1 MADDHQTP
9 MPGTPTGAST
19 ILEAL
24 DWLTEQGYGGNLF
37 VVEGGLVR
45 CGACR
50 HDTPAA
56 QLDLAHLIRLEG
68 ASDPAEMAAVLG
80 LRCHQCG
87 ATGAAVVRYG
97 PEASP
102 DEAEVLRAVE
112 DQRRGVPGSSLPDQP
127 EEGPW
132 P

>member
-1 MADDHQTP
+1 MADDHDTP

-24 DWLTEQGYGGNLF
+24 DWLKERGFGGNMF
-37 VVEGGLVR
+37 VTDGAVVR

-50 HDTPAA
+50 HDMPAA
-56 QLDLAHLIRLEG
+56 ELDLRHLIRLEG
-68 ASDPAEMAAVLG
+68 ASDPSEMAAVLG
-80 LRCHQCG
+80 LVCHDCG
-87 ATGAAVVRYG
+87 TKGAAVVRFG

-112 DQRRGVPGSSLPDQP
+112 DHRPG
-127 EEGPW
+127 
-132 P
+132 

>member
-1 MADDHQTP
+1 MANDHDTP

-24 DWLTEQGYGGNLF
+24 DWLKDQGFGGNMF
-37 VVEGGLVR
+37 VADGAVVR

-50 HDTPAA
+50 HDMPADE
-56 QLDLAHLIRLEG
+56 LDLQHLIRLEG
-68 ASDPAEMAAVLG
+68 ASDPSEMAAVLG
-80 LRCHQCG
+80 LVCQDCG
-87 ATGAAVVRYG
+87 TKGAAVVRYG

-112 DQRRGVPGSSLPDQP
+112 DHRPD
-127 EEGPW
+127 
-132 P
+132 